1 MGEAEALQ
9 QGVYLLDQIQSQRSG
24 LGEHVDVY
32 AVSRVFQD
40 QTADVEPPG
49 GRNPSRQS
57 LPTQTLQAIENTMR
71 SVVLLRCCCVT
82 EWRKHNSTQGPNT

>member
-32 AVSRVFQD
+32 AVNRVFQD

-49 GRNPSRQS
+49 GNKSFTS
-57 LPTQTLQAIENTMR
+57 KSSHSNAA
-71 SVVLLRCCCVT
+71 S
-82 EWRKHNSTQGPNT
+82 H